1 MVLLAETYMQQK
13 EREKARVVLERVLS
27 DYPASPFVEA
37 AKRFLAVLG
46 PEKPVRAPAK
56 SSRLD

>member
-1 MVLLAETYMQQK
+1 M
-13 EREKARVVLERVLS
+13 VLERVLS

-46 PEKPVRAPAK
+46 PEKRAPLPAK